1 LSSAAL
7 FAYQPCHH
15 AGEVAAIY
23 CPPSLKD
30 LVAFLKIK
38 AGTPLTF
45 YFPFALMKDNTVR
58 SGPNQR
64 HGFFNPTSVTNPLG
78 KIIMN

>member
-1 LSSAAL
+1 M
-7 FAYQPCHH
+7 AYQPCH

-38 AGTPLTF
+38 AGTPPTF
-45 YFPFALMKDNTVR
+45 YFPFALMKDNPIR
-58 SGPNQR
+58 SAPNQR
-64 HGFFNPTSVTNPLG
+64 HEFFNPTSVSNPLG
-78 KIIMN
+78 EIIMNQEAHQ

>member
-1 LSSAAL
+1 M
-7 FAYQPCHH
+7 AYQPCPY
-15 AGEVAAIY
+15 ADEVAAIY

-38 AGTPLTF
+38 AGTRPTF
-45 YFPFALMKDNTVR
+45 YFAFALMKDNTVR
-58 SGPNQR
+58 SGLNQH

-78 KIIMN
+78 EIIVNQEAHQ